1 MLIPFVIDSDSLAP
15 DSEWSPQTQRAC
27 YNDFIDAWMEAGLLA
42 VDGDKIECSI
52 LFKSINSI
60 PEKYRKRIQELMKR
74 CPIRCIPDWKGSINN
89 YCDLGVIAPDAKLAL
104 VDDIRAELEFGLSAE
119 DDEILNPETKV
130 TVCRFQLFR
139 HSQVI
144 RDYEFLAS
152 AHIVRGD
159 KFLDIWNKRFLN
171 LAIAPIR
178 HINIV
183 DRFAVSRHFNTSQAK
198 LSGLERFLKL
208 LNEYASGDRNV
219 TIYSA
224 WTDELQN
231 IATQGIKDEL
241 FDLKRKYSHK
251 IKKIEIYMAPNG
263 VFKKD
268 AHDRFISFHISD
280 CHQYVWDLGE
290 GLTVFE
296 GPCSEVKSSAKFIA
310 GPVPS
315 YQNVKK
321 DIVNSKDTK
330 LIRCDVN

>member
-15 DSEWSPQTQRAC
+15 DPGWSPQTQRAC
-27 YNDFIDAWMEAGLLA
+27 YNDFIDAWMKAGFLA
-42 VDGDKIECSI
+42 VDGDKIEYSI

-74 CPIRCIPDWKGSINN
+74 CPIRCIPDWNGSINN

-144 RDYEFLAS
+144 RDFEILANM
-152 AHIVRGD
+152 HIDRGD

-178 HINIV
+178 HISIV
-183 DRFAVSRHFNTSQAK
+183 DRYAMRRHFNTSQAK

-224 WTDELQN
+224 RTSELHNISIQEIEDELC
-231 IATQGIKDEL
+231 G
-241 FDLKRKYSHK
+241 LKRKYSK
-251 IKKIEIYMAPNG
+251 NIKGLEVYMAPNSLFG
-263 VFKKD
+263 ND
-268 AHDRFISFHISD
+268 AHDRFIGFHVND

-296 GPCSEVKSSAKFIA
+296 GPCSEARSSANFVT
-310 GPVPS
+310 GSVLG
-315 YQNVKK
+315 YQKVKK
-321 DIVNSKDTK
+321 DIGENKNTK
-330 LIRCDVN
+330 LIKCDIK